1 VLDAFGIAMV
11 GKASSEVIE
20 QRKFGVEF
28 AEQEGAGVG
37 GDSSAVEVGEN
48 IACAEVLEGERGGD
62 TLCHDSMALFVCGK
76 CLVVQTLTLEGAI
89 GFFLTV
95 RNAG

>member
-1 VLDAFGIAMV
+1 VLDALGIAMV
-11 GKASSEVIE
+11 GKASREVIE
-20 QRKFGVEF
+20 QGEFGVEF
-28 AEQEGAGVG
+28 AEQKCAGVG
-37 GDSSAVEVGEN
+37 GDSSAAEVGEN

-76 CLVVQTLTLEGAI
+76 CLVVQTLTREGAI
-89 GFFLTV
+89 GFLLSV